1 MLTTGNPYS
10 SPSQKSPER
19 SNPSPFEHT
28 MKKTLSINISGI
40 LFHIEEDGF
49 ATLQN
54 YLDSINRHFSEY
66 PDSKEIVLDIE
77 NRIAE
82 IFLSYLKNN
91 KQVITAENVDR
102 LIEKMGTIADF
113 SAMKEAPIEKD
124 SSEDPGDDFYK
135 YVTPPDA
142 PHAGYKKLIRLETK
156 KILGGVCAGI
166 AHYFAIDALWI
177 RLIAILLLMSGNIN
191 FRPRLFEINPF
202 EDYGLNF
209 NFGFSAFAILA
220 YIVLWVI
227 LPVSNEVVEDK
238 TIKKLFRNPDDKVL
252 GGVASGLS
260 GYFGIDTPYIRLAFV
275 FLTIAGGSGVV
286 IYLILW
292 IITPAASSITERIK
306 MKGGEITLDSIDSTV
321 KESINPIPTAP
332 ESTAKKII
340 MTPFRILGQIIEALG
355 SALGPLGRFILSVF
369 RVLFGMIILI
379 LGIIPIA
386 TALIGLAVYLGVTD
400 PVYGPGT
407 TEFPITLVTELAPI
421 WLVIAGFGLMA
432 LPGLVFLLLGLSV
445 LIKKS
450 LLGSKVGVTF
460 LALWLLCLGLGA
472 FHLPRIIGKFKE
484 EGRYEL
490 ITPVSL
496 SPGILLLRANDL
508 DDDDFFIKARL
519 QLVGTQDSVLTL
531 NQEFISKGS
540 NKTEALANAKKIQ
553 YSYAVMDS
561 VITFE
566 EGVDLKALG
575 AFRNQDLK
583 LRLSIPYDKPF
594 IMERS
599 LLEILE
605 NTIYK
610 NGFENEDVREEA
622 IWVFNETGLVCLTC
636 PGKISGDQRDWDSF
650 ETVQAKA
657 DSIAKVQKDSLS
669 RAKFKDAY
677 FLKEN

>member
-1 MLTTGNPYS
+1 
-10 SPSQKSPER
+10 
-19 SNPSPFEHT
+19 

-40 LFHIEEDGF
+40 LFHIEEDGY

-102 LIEKMGTIADF
+102 LIEKMGTIAAF
-113 SAMKEAPIEKD
+113 SVVTEAPVEKD
-124 SSEDPGDDFYK
+124 PEEATGDDFYK

-142 PHAGYKKLIRLETK
+142 PTAGYKKLMRLETK

-166 AHYFAIDALWI
+166 AHYFAIDALWV

-191 FRPRLFEINPF
+191 FRPRFFEINPF
-202 EDYGLNF
+202 DDYGLNF
-209 NFGFSAFAILA
+209 NFGFSAFAVLA

-227 LPVSNEVVEDK
+227 LPVSHAVEEDK

-321 KESINPIPTAP
+321 KETINPLPVTP
-332 ESTAKKII
+332 ESTLKKVL
-340 MTPFRILGQIIEALG
+340 MTPFRVLGQVIEALG
-355 SALGPLGRFILSVF
+355 SALGSLGKFLLSVL
-369 RVLFGMIILI
+369 RVLFGMWVLF
-379 LGIIPIA
+379 LGIVPIGA
-386 TALIGLAVYLGVTD
+386 ALIGLAVYLGLID
-400 PVYGPGT
+400 SEYGPGSVAI
-407 TEFPITLVTELAPI
+407 PIGLITELVPI
-421 WLVIAGFGLMA
+421 WLVIAGFGLIA
-432 LPGLVFLLLGLSV
+432 LPGLVLLLLGLSV
-445 LIKKS
+445 LVKKS
-450 LLGSKVGVTF
+450 LIGSKIGGII
-460 LALWLLCLGLGA
+460 LALWLFFVGMAA
-472 FHLPRIIGKFKE
+472 FHIPKIIAKFKE
-484 EGRYEL
+484 EARYERM
-490 ITPVSL
+490 TPVSL
-496 SPGILLLRANDL
+496 SPGILLLRVNDL
-508 DDDDFFIKARL
+508 DDEEINNKVQL
-519 QLVGTQDSVLTL
+519 ELVGTQDTVITL
-531 NQEFISKGS
+531 KQKYFSRGESK
-540 NKTEALANAKKIQ
+540 KEALANAKKIQ
-553 YSYAVMDS
+553 YSYDVRDS
-561 VITFE
+561 VMTFE
-566 EGVDLKALG
+566 EGFDLRALDT
-575 AFRNQDLK
+575 FRDQDLT
-583 LRLSIPYDKPF
+583 LRLAIPYDKPF

-599 LLEILE
+599 LLQILE

-610 NGFENEDVREEA
+610 NGFEMDDVREEA

-636 PGKISGDQRDWDSF
+636 PGKVSGERRDWDSF

-669 RAKFKDAY
+669 KAKFKDAY

>member
-1 MLTTGNPYS
+1 
-10 SPSQKSPER
+10 
-19 SNPSPFEHT
+19 

-40 LFHIEEDGF
+40 LFHIEEDGY

-54 YLDSINRHFSEY
+54 YLDGINRHFSEY

-102 LIEKMGTIADF
+102 LIEKMGTIAAF
-113 SAMKEAPIEKD
+113 SVVTEAPVEKD
-124 SSEDPGDDFYK
+124 PEEATGDDFYK

-142 PHAGYKKLIRLETK
+142 PNAGYKKLMRLETK

-166 AHYFAIDALWI
+166 AHYFAIDALWV

-191 FRPRLFEINPF
+191 FRPRFFEINPF

-209 NFGFSAFAILA
+209 NFGFSAFAVLA

-227 LPVSNEVVEDK
+227 LPVSQAVEEDK

-321 KESINPIPTAP
+321 KETINPIPMEP
-332 ESTAKKII
+332 ESTLKKVL
-340 MTPFRILGQIIEALG
+340 MTPFRVLGQVIEALG
-355 SALGPLGRFILSVF
+355 SALGSLGKFLLSVL
-369 RVLFGMIILI
+369 RVLFGMWVLF
-379 LGIIPIA
+379 LGIVPIGA
-386 TALIGLAVYLGVTD
+386 ALIGLAVYLGLID
-400 PVYGPGT
+400 SEYGPGSVAI
-407 TEFPITLVTELAPI
+407 PVGLITELAPI
-421 WLVIAGFGLMA
+421 WLVIAGFGLIA
-432 LPGLVFLLLGLSV
+432 LPGLVLLLLGLSV
-445 LIKKS
+445 LVKKS
-450 LLGSKVGVTF
+450 LIGSKIGGII
-460 LALWLLCLGLGA
+460 LALWLFFVGMAA
-472 FHLPRIIGKFKE
+472 FHIPKIIAKFKE
-484 EGRYEL
+484 EARYEL
-490 ITPVSL
+490 MTPISL
-496 SPGILLLRANDL
+496 TPGILLLRVNDL
-508 DDDDFFIKARL
+508 DDEEINNKVQL
-519 QLVGTQDSVLTL
+519 ELVGTQDTVITL
-531 NQEFISKGS
+531 KQEYFSRGESK
-540 NKTEALANAKKIQ
+540 KEALANAKKIQ
-553 YSYAVMDS
+553 YSYDVRDS
-561 VITFE
+561 VMTFE
-566 EGVDLKALG
+566 EGFDLRALDT
-575 AFRNQDLK
+575 FRDQDLT
-583 LRLSIPYDKPF
+583 LRLAIPYDKPF

-599 LLEILE
+599 LLQILE

-610 NGFENEDVREEA
+610 NGFEMDDVREEA

-636 PGKISGDQRDWDSF
+636 PGKVSGERRDWDSF

-669 RAKFKDAY
+669 KAKFKDAY

>member
-1 MLTTGNPYS
+1 
-10 SPSQKSPER
+10 
-19 SNPSPFEHT
+19 

-40 LFHIEEDGF
+40 LFHIEEDGY

-102 LIEKMGTIADF
+102 LIEKMGTIAAF
-113 SAMKEAPIEKD
+113 SVVTEAPVEKD
-124 SSEDPGDDFYK
+124 PEEATGDDFYK

-142 PHAGYKKLIRLETK
+142 PTAGYKKLMRLETK

-166 AHYFAIDALWI
+166 AHYFAIDALWV

-191 FRPRLFEINPF
+191 FRPRFFEINPF
-202 EDYGLNF
+202 DDYGLNF
-209 NFGFSAFAILA
+209 NFGFSAFAVLA

-227 LPVSNEVVEDK
+227 LPVSHAVEEDK

-321 KESINPIPTAP
+321 KETINPLPVTP
-332 ESTAKKII
+332 ESTLKKVL
-340 MTPFRILGQIIEALG
+340 MTPFRVLGQVIEALG
-355 SALGPLGRFILSVF
+355 SAFGSLGKFLLSVL
-369 RVLFGMIILI
+369 RVLFGMWVLF
-379 LGIIPIA
+379 LGIVPIGA
-386 TALIGLAVYLGVTD
+386 ALIGLAVYLGLID
-400 PVYGPGT
+400 SEYGPGSVAI
-407 TEFPITLVTELAPI
+407 PIGLITELAPI
-421 WLVIAGFGLMA
+421 WLVIAGFGLIA
-432 LPGLVFLLLGLSV
+432 LPGLVLLLLGLSV
-445 LIKKS
+445 LVKKS
-450 LLGSKVGVTF
+450 LIGSKIGGII
-460 LALWLLCLGLGA
+460 LALWLFFVGMAA
-472 FHLPRIIGKFKE
+472 FHIPKIIAKFKE
-484 EGRYEL
+484 EARYERM
-490 ITPVSL
+490 TPVSL
-496 SPGILLLRANDL
+496 TSGILLLRVNDL
-508 DDDDFFIKARL
+508 DDEEINNKVQL
-519 QLVGTQDSVLTL
+519 ELVGTQDTVITL
-531 NQEFISKGS
+531 KQEYFSRGESK
-540 NKTEALANAKKIQ
+540 KEALANAKKIQ
-553 YSYAVMDS
+553 YSYEVRDS
-561 VITFE
+561 VMTFE
-566 EGVDLKALG
+566 EGFDLRALDT
-575 AFRNQDLK
+575 FRDQDLT
-583 LRLSIPYDKPF
+583 LRLAIPFDKPF

-599 LLEILE
+599 LLEILQ

-610 NGFENEDVREEA
+610 NGFENDDVREEA

-636 PGKISGDQRDWDSF
+636 PGKVSGERRDWDSF

-669 RAKFKDAY
+669 KAKFKDAY
-677 FLKEN
+677 FLKDN